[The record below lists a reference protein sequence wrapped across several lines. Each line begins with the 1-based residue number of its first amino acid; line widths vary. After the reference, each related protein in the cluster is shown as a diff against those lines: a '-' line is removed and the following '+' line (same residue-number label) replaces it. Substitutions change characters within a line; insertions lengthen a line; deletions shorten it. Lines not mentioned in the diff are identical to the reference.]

1 MQSTV
6 EGYELS
12 SQQKRVWSLDD
23 GGSAYR
29 TQCAVTLGGVL
40 RPEALAEAAA
50 MVVARHEILR
60 TTLARRPDLTYP
72 FQIISGEV
80 SAPPLRQLDLRDC
93 APDAQEARIEELL
106 REERECEFDL
116 ARGPLFR
123 LCLAELGTDTH
134 LLVLTLHSLCA
145 DAQSIRNV
153 AAEVLRYLSPTG
165 GESLEETDAPL
176 QYADFAHWQNELLEG
191 EAAADGSAFWAS
203 QNPAGAA
210 ELRLPFERRVAA
222 GGKFSP
228 ARQMLFV
235 DQGLVIEMRQVCRS
249 LEVTFADF
257 MRAAWQTLLWLH
269 AGQNEV
275 VIGDLCTG
283 YKEFELGIGLFA
295 KLLPVGCRVS
305 PDARFSEILRRSAEA
320 RRRAGEWQE
329 YFAWGSQPDARP
341 LRESSFAAAFEHT
354 TSHAQFGTSGL
365 RVIGYRDYVCFDRFK
380 LKLCCAELGGI
391 IHAELQYD
399 AAAFEGASVALLADQ
414 LLALLGH
421 AARAPETPVGELEVL
436 GAAEQHH
443 LLVTLNDTTR
453 RHTDSRCVHE
463 LFEEQAALYPD
474 MPAVACE
481 DRWLSY
487 AELNARANQL
497 ARCLKR
503 LGAAPDTTV
512 GIYLERSVELIVG
525 MLGILKTGAAYVPLE
540 PAQPA
545 ERLGHMIEDVR
556 PLAVL
561 TERRLTGG
569 LPADAGHVI
578 CLDDAESALSG
589 ESAEDLRCVTLPES
603 LVYIIF
609 TSGSTGRP
617 KGVLVEHR
625 QLSNYVSAVQ
635 ERLQLAPGESFAT
648 VSTFAADL
656 GHTSIFSALTLGGC
670 LHIVTQERA
679 SDPDA
684 LADYFARE
692 RVDVLKIVPSHLE
705 ALLASAAPEKVL
717 PRRRLVLGGE
727 ASRWELYE
735 RVRGLSPALE
745 VFNHYGPTETTV
757 GTLTF
762 RVAAGDDGAI
772 SAGIPLGR
780 PIPNSQARLLDGRMR
795 PVATGLLGELYI
807 GGAGV
812 TRGYL
817 GQPGLTAE
825 RFVPDPFSAEP
836 GARLYRTGDLARYLP
851 SGEVEFV
858 GRADTQ
864 VKFHGYRVEL
874 DEIRHTLNKHPQVRD
889 SVVVI
894 ARDSNGLDALVAYYV
909 ARQELEVGA
918 LREFLA
924 ESILKET
931 LPGIFVHLK
940 KLPLSLNGKVNYR
953 ALPSLEEIRQQDRR
967 TFVAPRTEAEQQ
979 VAAIW
984 AEVLGVGRVG
994 VHDNFFEIGGHSL
1007 LATRVTT
1014 RLREAFQ
1021 VELPLRTVFE
1031 EPTVE
1036 GLAVAITQLQLEQVG
1051 DDELQ
1056 RLLEEVT
1063 HLSEDDPG
1071 VATQP
1076 TQGSTA
1082 EGRSQ

>member
-12 SQQKRVWSLDD
+12 PQQKRVWSLDD
-23 GGSAYR
+23 GGAAYR
-29 TQCAVTLGGVL
+29 SQCAVTVEGPL
-40 RPEALAEAAA
+40 RAEELAEAAA
-50 MVVARHEILR
+50 KVVARHESLR
-60 TTLARRPDLTYP
+60 TTLARRPDLTFP
-72 FQIISGEV
+72 LQTVSGG
-80 SAPPLRQLDLRDC
+80 SAPPLCQLDLRNC
-93 APDAQEARIEELL
+93 APEALRARIEELL
-106 REERECEFDL
+106 REEREREFDL
-116 ARGPLFR
+116 AVGPLFR
-123 LCLAELGTDTH
+123 LCLAELATDRH

-153 AAEVLRYLSPTG
+153 AAELLRFLSPAD
-165 GESLEETDAPL
+165 GESPEETDALL
-176 QYADFAHWQNELLEG
+176 QYADFAQWQNELLEG
-191 EAAADGSAFWAS
+191 EAAENGSAFWAS

-210 ELRLPFERRVAA
+210 ELRLPFERRAAA
-222 GGKFSP
+222 GGRFSP
-228 ARQMLFV
+228 ARQTLFV
-235 DQGLVIEMRQVCRS
+235 DQGLLVAMRQACRS
-249 LEVTFADF
+249 LDVTFADF
-257 MRAAWQTLLWLH
+257 MRAAWQTLLWRH

-275 VIGDLCTG
+275 VVGDLCTG
-283 YKEFELGIGLFA
+283 YKELESAVGLFA

-305 PDARFSEILRRSAEA
+305 PDARFSEVLRRSAEA
-320 RRRAGEWQE
+320 RRSAGEWQE
-329 YFAWGSQPDARP
+329 YFAWGPQPDARAP
-341 LRESSFAAAFEHT
+341 RESFFAAAFEHIL
-354 TSHAQFGTSGL
+354 SHAQFGTARL
-365 RVIGYRDYVCFDRFK
+365 KVVGYEDYVCFDRFK
-380 LKLCCAELGGI
+380 LKLCCAELGGVV
-391 IHAELQYD
+391 HAELQYD
-399 AAAFEGASVALLADQ
+399 ASAFDWASVALLADQ
-414 LLALLGH
+414 LLTLLAH

-436 GAAEQHH
+436 GAVERRR
-443 LLVTLNDTTR
+443 LLVELNDTAR
-453 RHTDSRCVHE
+453 RHADGRCVHE
-463 LFEEQAALYPD
+463 LFEEQAALLPD
-474 MPAVACE
+474 ATAVVCE
-481 DRWLSY
+481 DRRLSY
-487 AELNARANQL
+487 AELNARANRL
-497 ARCLKR
+497 ARHLR
-503 LGAAPDTTV
+503 ALGAGPDAAV
-512 GIYLERSVELIVG
+512 GLYLERSVDLIVG
-525 MLGILKTGAAYVPLE
+525 MLGILKAGAGYVPLE

-556 PLAVL
+556 PLAVV
-561 TERRLTGG
+561 TERRLAAA
-569 LPADAGHVI
+569 LPAGAGHVV
-578 CLDDAESALSG
+578 CLDDADGASLA
-589 ESAEDLRCVTLPES
+589 ESAEDLRGGALPGS

-617 KGVLVEHR
+617 KGVVVEHR

-635 ERLQLAPGESFAT
+635 ERLRLVPGESFAT

-656 GHTSIFSALTLGGC
+656 GHTSIFPALTSGGC

-684 LADYFARE
+684 LAEYFGRE

-705 ALLASAAPEKVL
+705 ALLTSAAPERVL

-735 RVRGLSPALE
+735 RVRGLAPALE

-762 RVAAGDDGAI
+762 RVAAGGDGAI
-772 SAGIPLGR
+772 SAGIPLGH
-780 PIPNSQARLLDGRMR
+780 PIHNSQARLLDGRMR
-795 PVATGLLGELYI
+795 PVATGLLGELYV

-817 GQPGLTAE
+817 NRPALTAE
-825 RFVPDPFSAEP
+825 RFVPDPFSEEP

-851 SGEVEFV
+851 GGEVEFV

-874 DEIRHTLNKHPQVRD
+874 DEIRHSLNRHPQVRD

-909 ARQELEVGA
+909 ARQELEAGA

-924 ESILKET
+924 ASILKET

-940 KLPLSLNGKVNYR
+940 KLPLSLNGKINYR
-953 ALPSLEEIRQQDRR
+953 ALPSLEEIRRQDRR
-967 TFVAPRTEAEQQ
+967 TFVAPRTPAEQQ
-979 VAAIW
+979 VAAVW
-984 AEVLGVGRVG
+984 AEVLGIERVG

-1014 RLREAFQ
+1014 RLREAFR

-1036 GLAVAITQLQLEQVG
+1036 GLAVAITQLQLEQAG
-1051 DDELQ
+1051 DEELQ

-1063 HLSEDDPG
+1063 NLSDDATG
-1071 VATQP
+1071 VAHA
-1076 TQGSTA
+1076 A
-1082 EGRSQ
+1082 E